1 MVSAIAQYFLAFLLS
16 ASVLAFFSFLLL
28 TALSIFKPWTKRNKS
43 HFVAPRFHFRPE
55 EEEEANVQF
64 PCLLTREET
73 SWKGLQHSEP
83 ELYLSVIVP
92 AKNEEKRLPRMLDEC
107 LKYLEKRAAKDSEFT
122 YENKEFPFRLL
133 SWTMGAPTAPL
144 MWPSSTQGGAVR
156 EGALC
161 ARGQFILFADAD
173 GASRFSD
180 FRRLEKQM
188 HLLCNG
194 DVLPSSEPTDWTHPA
209 IVVGSRAHLEEESMS
224 RRSILRT
231 VLMVGFHVLVW
242 VFAVRSV
249 RDTQCG
255 FKLLSRAAAAKLF
268 PQLHI
273 EQWAFDV
280 ELIYLAEHLQY
291 SIAEVAV
298 EWTEIEGSKVTPVFS
313 WIQMGVDIPLIW
325 FRYTFNIWNLNE
337 VDLS

>member
-1 MVSAIAQYFLAFLLS
+1 LAKMVSAIAQYFLAFLLS
-16 ASVLAFFSFLLL
+16 ASVIAFFSFLLL

-55 EEEEANVQF
+55 EEEEANAQF

-122 YENKEFPFRLL
+122 YEVIVVDDGSTDGTADVAFSYARSHPLFILRLPKNV
-133 SWTMGAPTAPL
+133 GK
-144 MWPSSTQGGAVR
+144 GGAVR

-188 HLLCNG
+188 HSLCNG

-242 VFAVRSV
+242 VFSGRSV

-255 FKLLSRAAAAKLF
+255 FKLLSRAPAAKLF
-268 PQLHI
+268 P
-273 EQWAFDV
+273 
-280 ELIYLAEHLQY
+280 
-291 SIAEVAV
+291 
-298 EWTEIEGSKVTPVFS
+298 
-313 WIQMGVDIPLIW
+313 
-325 FRYTFNIWNLNE
+325 
-337 VDLS
+337 